1 MIGKKI
7 LPEQMR
13 LKILSIVPF
22 PLLPAQSGGQKKTEG
37 FLNALGNYADLTVVS
52 TKNTSDNTAGN
63 FQYIK
68 LLAPAFFRYFN
79 IFSIRRLKRIG
90 RESDFIMLDQPF
102 MGLLGVLLSKP
113 LKKALVIHSHNIEY
127 QRFKTIGK
135 WWWKILFYYE
145 KWVFSQADYVIF
157 ISEIEKQTAIIK
169 LNVRPEKC
177 LVATYGTMKKE
188 IPKISGSFIKE
199 FKSQTGIPEEH
210 KVLLFFGVLDYA
222 PNREGIDYI
231 LEEINPYLS
240 KHADFKYSIVICGR
254 GLTEK
259 YQLLENN
266 QIENMKYMGF
276 VDNID
281 DYIAISDVVLNPILT
296 GGGVKTKVVEAL
308 AMNKTVISTKS
319 GAEGVFQEVCGEKLK
334 VLEDRNWE
342 VFSKATIQGLNEN
355 SDIPSDFYL
364 YYNMDNIA
372 KRITQFFEKTISK
385 LN

>member
-1 MIGKKI
+1 
-7 LPEQMR
+7 
-13 LKILSIVPF
+13 
-22 PLLPAQSGGQKKTEG
+22 
-37 FLNALGNYADLTVVS
+37 LNALGEYVNLTVVS
-52 TKNTSDNTAGN
+52 TNNTSDNTYVN
-63 FQYIK
+63 FQYFK

-79 IFSIRRLKRIG
+79 FFSIRPLKRIG

-102 MGLLGVLLSKP
+102 MGLLGVWLSGSLNKM
-113 LKKALVIHSHNIEY
+113 LVIHSHNIEY

-157 ISEIEKQTAIIK
+157 ISEIEKQKAIIK

-177 LVATYGTMKKE
+177 LVATYGTQKKE
-188 IPKISGSFIKE
+188 VPKVSDSFIKE
-199 FKSQTGIPEEH
+199 FKSQTGIPEEN

-222 PNREGIDYI
+222 PNREGLDYI

-259 YQLLENN
+259 YQRLENN

-281 DYIAISDVVLNPILT
+281 DYIAISDVVVNPILT

-342 VFSKATIQGLNEN
+342 AFSKA
-355 SDIPSDFYL
+355 
-364 YYNMDNIA
+364 
-372 KRITQFFEKTISK
+372 
-385 LN
+385 